1 MSMLHSDVN
10 DPEVSQAYR
19 RLRTFANKVA
29 RELMA
34 AHATSTP
41 DGWLLHSF
49 CRSDELTY
57 GGGYSPEYKE
67 TTEEVWLTQTG
78 GLTQRLV
85 TVSRDTVI
93 ESRSQPLSPE
103 RAREYDGRDEW
114 TGWKTNRGP
123 LSVEEGWRKFHRPS
137 RNRPPYLFL
146 SNKLSQLRPQRS
158 S

>member
-67 TTEEVWLTQTG
+67 TTEEVLAYADRRPHPEAGHRQSRHGDREQITAP
-78 GLTQRLV
+78 
-85 TVSRDTVI
+85 VSRAC
-93 ESRSQPLSPE
+93 P
-103 RAREYDGRDEW
+103 
-114 TGWKTNRGP
+114 
-123 LSVEEGWRKFHRPS
+123 
-137 RNRPPYLFL
+137 
-146 SNKLSQLRPQRS
+146 
-158 S
+158 